1 MRENRK
7 RHERRGGESV
17 GGPATE
23 ESMNLWSDAYD
34 EGYDAGY
41 EDGIEEAKEQFMQT
55 QLLIFHTG
63 GSA

>member
-1 MRENRK
+1 
-7 RHERRGGESV
+7 
-17 GGPATE
+17 
-23 ESMNLWSDAYD
+23 MNLWSDAYD

>member
-1 MRENRK
+1 MRTNRHRYEQGSWECFEQSEAK
-7 RHERRGGESV
+7 ILEALQE
-17 GGPATE
+17 
-23 ESMNLWSDAYD
+23 AYD
-34 EGYDAGY
+34 QGY